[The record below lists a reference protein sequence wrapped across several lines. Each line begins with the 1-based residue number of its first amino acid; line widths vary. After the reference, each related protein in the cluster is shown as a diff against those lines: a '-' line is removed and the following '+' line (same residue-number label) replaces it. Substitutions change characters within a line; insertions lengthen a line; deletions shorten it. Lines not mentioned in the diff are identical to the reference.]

1 MFGLLFE
8 EKHYYN
14 CMKRF
19 FTIIF
24 IFLLIGLANLS
35 LSVMA
40 DDVDLP
46 ATGDLWDNWN
56 TRDEGREAK
65 PVTDEEFD
73 KAIQQVDKKVN
84 KWKNWAKNRQIPK
97 GKEFN
102 KSNETEMIDNSYGEK
117 QVLPVLCV
125 PVELKVGEDTL
136 PIGHYQVVGEKV
148 DGQAVLKFY
157 QSQYEMAQFPAVE
170 TTSDFGED
178 TISFVKWEP
187 VNDNEI
193 KVMYGSLDM
202 NAYAIIEIKE
212 NE

>member
-19 FTIIF
+19 FTISF
-24 IFLLIGLANLS
+24 IFLLLGLANLS

-97 GKEFN
+97 VQQK
-102 KSNETEMIDNSYGEK
+102 
-117 QVLPVLCV
+117 
-125 PVELKVGEDTL
+125 
-136 PIGHYQVVGEKV
+136 
-148 DGQAVLKFY
+148 
-157 QSQYEMAQFPAVE
+157 
-170 TTSDFGED
+170 
-178 TISFVKWEP
+178 
-187 VNDNEI
+187 
-193 KVMYGSLDM
+193 
-202 NAYAIIEIKE
+202 
-212 NE
+212 